1 MNDILSEKDTLLV
14 QKILTQQLD
23 VAPEQLVLEA
33 RIEEDLMADS
43 LDKVEISLALEESFD
58 FTIPDDQW
66 DEVKTIGELYAAV
79 AELLERTRQPSR
91 GR

>member
-1 MNDILSEKDTLLV
+1 MNDILSEEDTLLV